1 MTMKKILAGV
11 LAAASAMAI
20 STSAFAVEAPDK
32 TKAVTKPGETEY
44 EAGVGLLSA
53 ELDVELPAS
62 MKAFLNP
69 YGATVAVNEDTDASK
84 ILNTKNGIVSWGYE
98 IINNTESFGI
108 FVDVKD
114 LKGKM
119 TSKDG
124 SLSDSAPSAGT
135 KAAWIAMVGGK
146 NATTATG
153 AANTAPAAITAVI
166 SKTASGTDQTGKQ
179 TCLPVKAD
187 GSADSVSKFIYCQA
201 KDKEG
206 ANEMT
211 KGVIGFTGILGKSN
225 STATVEWTE
234 DDSITLTYTLKIS
247 PAPAVAVAAD
257 FT

>member
-44 EAGVGLLSA
+44 EAGVALLTA
-53 ELDVELPAS
+53 ELDVELPAQ

-69 YGATVAVNEDTDASK
+69 YGATVAVNEDSDATK
-84 ILNTKNGIVSWGYE
+84 IMRTKDGIVSWGYE
-98 IINNTESFGI
+98 VVNNTEDFGI

-124 SLSDSAPSAGT
+124 KLVDTAPNAG
-135 KAAWIAMVGGK
+135 KKEAWIAMVGGK
-146 NATTATG
+146 NNTTASK
-153 AANTAPAAITAVI
+153 AANTAPAALATVVA
-166 SKTASGTDQTGKQ
+166 KGATDATGKQ
-179 TCLPVKAD
+179 SCLPVKAN
-187 GSADSVSKFIYCQA
+187 GTADSQAKFVYCQA
-201 KDKEG
+201 KDKDG
-206 ANEMT
+206 ANTMT
-211 KGVIGFTGILGKSN
+211 TGIIGFTGILGKTSGTN
-225 STATVEWTE
+225 VVEWTE

-257 FT
+257 FS

>member
-44 EAGVGLLSA
+44 EAGVTLMGA
-53 ELDVELPAS
+53 ELDVELPAQ

-69 YGATVAVNEDTDASK
+69 YGATVSVNEDKDVTK
-84 ILNTKNGIVSWGYE
+84 IMKTKNGIVSWGYE
-98 IINNTESFGI
+98 IVNNTQDFGI
-108 FVDVKD
+108 YVDVKD

-124 SLSDSAPSAGT
+124 SLKDAAPTAGS
-135 KAAWIAMVGGK
+135 KEAWIAMVGGK
-146 NATTATG
+146 DAATATG
-153 AANTAPAAITAVI
+153 AAATAPAAISAVI
-166 SKTASGTDQTGKQ
+166 AKAATTDNTGKQ

-187 GSADSVSKFIYCQA
+187 GSADSASKFVYCQA
-201 KDKEG
+201 KDKDG
-206 ANEMT
+206 ANTMT
-211 KGVIGFTGILGKSN
+211 KGVIAFTGILAKST
-225 STATVEWTE
+225 STSTVEWTE
-234 DDSITLTYTLKIS
+234 DDEITLTYTLKIS